1 MADTILSKKEILSIL
16 DNGQINDRFSN
27 CVDMAFLPIP
37 LTIDV
42 IEREK
47 KRGAK
52 TPIDLKN
59 IFNNLPGYINI
70 MPLSQSILYE
80 AMNETDFSQKYINKT
95 GNPLEFATEACIYDK
110 NSWWDC
116 GELLESFMELS
127 WL

>member
-16 DNGQINDRFSN
+16 DNGQINDKFSN
-27 CVDMAFLPIP
+27 YIDAAFLPIP
-37 LTIDV
+37 LAIDV

-52 TPIDLKN
+52 TPTDLKN
-59 IFNNLPGYINI
+59 YINNI
-70 MPLSQSILYE
+70 PECVNVMPLSQNILYE
-80 AMNETDFSQKYINKT
+80 AMNELNFSEKYINKS
-95 GNPLEFATEACIYDK
+95 GNPFEFATEACIYEKD
-110 NSWWDC
+110 SWWDC